1 MYTACFEAS
10 EETDRNF
17 DINYLL
23 YEKNDNYFIEAY
35 IPGGDEDRL
44 FGEMQRKSG
53 KCCHAFF
60 KIRFKTHPPCGCYF
74 GYGAISE
81 QIRPFIIKYI
91 KCASFFSKAGAA
103 LSIMIGG

>member
-35 IPGGDEDRL
+35 IPGGNEDETACL
-44 FGEMQRKSG
+44 G
-53 KCCHAFF
+53 KCKEKAENAALH
-60 KIRFKTHPPCGCYF
+60 
-74 GYGAISE
+74 
-81 QIRPFIIKYI
+81 
-91 KCASFFSKAGAA
+91 FSKSA
-103 LSIMIGG
+103 LRPIHLADVISDMAQ